1 MPGGGWGRGR
11 GRGRTG
17 AALRRLPLLLPALL
31 GTLWLVPAAGA
42 ATPEGGAAATGVPA
56 AVATLDALVAEAQ
69 RRTGVPGIAVA
80 VVSRDEVVYLKGF
93 GVREVG
99 EPEAVDADT
108 VFQIASVSKPIAS
121 TIVASVIGDGK
132 VTWDDPVIAHDP
144 GFRLADATA
153 TQEVTL
159 RDLFSHRSGLPEYA
173 GDLLED
179 LGYDRETI
187 LSRLRFLS
195 LGNRFR
201 ATYNYTNFGLTE
213 AAVAAARTAGM
224 SWEDLAVAR
233 LYRPLGMTR
242 TSSRFSD
249 FIAEANRASGHVEL
263 PGGRWEARFQ
273 RTPQEQSPAGG
284 VSSSVRDLAQ
294 WVRLQLANGAYGG
307 RQLVDADALAETHRP
322 QMVNNPPRNPMVD
335 RAGFYGLGWN
345 VSYDAF
351 GKVRL
356 GHSGAFFL
364 GAATAVYLLPVE
376 QVGIVVLTNGAPIG
390 VPESIAL
397 AFLDTV
403 QTGAPQQD
411 YIPLLGRAFRQL
423 GAPTYGTEVDYS
435 RPPAGAAPPL
445 PAAAYAGDYANDY
458 FGPIRVEA
466 GAPGL
471 VLRLGPQLDPFPL
484 TPFERDTFTYQPV
497 GEQSYGRAAV
507 TFTIGADGAG
517 ASVLVENLDLYGNG
531 TFVRVPP
538 AGAPRV

>member
-1 MPGGGWGRGR
+1 
-11 GRGRTG
+11 
-17 AALRRLPLLLPALL
+17 RLLVLGPALL
-31 GTLWLVPAAGA
+31 GTTWLAPGAGA
-42 ATPEGGAAATGVPA
+42 ATPEGGAAAPGVPA
-56 AVATLDALVAEAQ
+56 AVASLDALVAQAQ
-69 RRTGVPGIAVA
+69 RQTGVPGISVA
-80 VVSRDEVVYLKGF
+80 VVFRDEVVYLKGF
-93 GVREVG
+93 GVRAVG
-99 EPEAVDADT
+99 RPEAVDPDT

-121 TIVASVIGDGK
+121 TIVSGVIGDGGDGG
-132 VTWDDPVIAHDP
+132 VAWDDPVIEHDP
-144 GFRLADATA
+144 GFRLADASA
-153 TQEVTL
+153 TRAVTL

-179 LGYDRETI
+179 IGYDREAI
-187 LSRLRFLS
+187 LSRLRFLP

-213 AAVAAARTAGM
+213 AAVAVARTTGM
-224 SWEDLAVAR
+224 SWEDLAAAR
-233 LYRPLGMTR
+233 LYRPLGMTH

-249 FIAEANRASGHVEL
+249 FIAEPNRASGHVEL
-263 PGGRWEARFQ
+263 PGGRWESRYQ

-284 VSSSVRDLAQ
+284 VSSSARDLAQ

-307 RQLVDADALAETHRP
+307 RQLVDAAALAETHRP
-322 QMVNNPPRNPMVD
+322 QMVSNQPRNPFAD

-351 GKVRL
+351 GKIRL
-356 GHSGAFFL
+356 GHSGAFAL
-364 GAATAVYLLPVE
+364 GAATAVYLLPAE

-458 FGPIRVEA
+458 FGPLRIEA
-466 GAPGL
+466 TAAGL
-471 VLRLGPQLDPFPL
+471 VLRLGPHLDPFPL
-484 TPFERDTFTYQPV
+484 TPFARDTFTYQPV
-497 GEQSYGRAAV
+497 GEQSFGPAAV
-507 TFTIGADGAG
+507 TFTIGADGTG
-517 ASVLVENLDLYGNG
+517 ASVLVENLDLYDNG
-531 TFVRVPP
+531 TFVREPP
-538 AGAPRV
+538 AGTPRA

>member
-1 MPGGGWGRGR
+1 MGGGWGRGR
-11 GRGRTG
+11 GRPG
-17 AALRRLPLLLPALL
+17 AALLRLLVLGPALL
-31 GTLWLVPAAGA
+31 GTTWLAPGAGA
-42 ATPEGGAAATGVPA
+42 ATPEGGAAAPGVPA
-56 AVATLDALVAEAQ
+56 AVASLDALVAQAQ
-69 RRTGVPGIAVA
+69 RQTGVPGISVA
-80 VVSRDEVVYLKGF
+80 VVFRDEVVYLKGF
-93 GVREVG
+93 GVRAVG
-99 EPEAVDADT
+99 RPAAVDPDT

-121 TIVASVIGDGK
+121 TIVSGVIGDGG
-132 VTWDDPVIAHDP
+132 VAWDDPVIEHDP
-144 GFRLADATA
+144 GFRLADASA
-153 TQEVTL
+153 TRAVTL

-179 LGYDRETI
+179 IGYDREAI
-187 LSRLRFLS
+187 LSRLRFLP

-213 AAVAAARTAGM
+213 AAVAVARTTGM
-224 SWEDLAVAR
+224 SWEDLAAAR
-233 LYRPLGMTR
+233 LYRPLGMTH

-249 FIAEANRASGHVEL
+249 FIAEPNRASGHVEL
-263 PGGRWEARFQ
+263 PGGRWESRYQ

-284 VSSSVRDLAQ
+284 VSSSARDLAQ

-307 RQLVDADALAETHRP
+307 RQLVDAAALAETHRP
-322 QMVNNPPRNPMVD
+322 QMVSNQPRNPFAD

-351 GKVRL
+351 GKIRL
-356 GHSGAFFL
+356 GHSGAFAL
-364 GAATAVYLLPVE
+364 GAATAVYLLPAE

-458 FGPIRVEA
+458 FGPLRIEA
-466 GAPGL
+466 TAAGL
-471 VLRLGPQLDPFPL
+471 VLRLGPHLDPFPL
-484 TPFERDTFTYQPV
+484 TPFARDTFTYQPV
-497 GEQSYGRAAV
+497 GEQSFGPAAV
-507 TFTIGADGAG
+507 TFTIGADGTG
-517 ASVLVENLDLYGNG
+517 ASVLVENLDLYDNG

-538 AGAPRV
+538 AGPPRA